1 MQSQTAAP
9 RWVEVLFMRLLT
21 RYGDAW
27 TRKWEGIDADAI
39 KADWQENLQTIFER
53 NPKAIA
59 YALQHLPDYPPNS
72 DGFARLCLLAP
83 SPTGYLSAP
92 SAKPDPER
100 VAAVMSRM
108 EKPAMYDDAK
118 ACADRLRDR
127 RERMGGRLEGPQKAQ
142 LEALE
147 AIGK

>member
-1 MQSQTAAP
+1 MQSQAVAP

-27 TRKWEGIDADAI
+27 TRKWDGIDMDAI
-39 KADWQENLQTIFER
+39 KADWQEQLQAVFDR

-59 YALQHLPDYPPNS
+59 YAIAHLPDFPPNS
-72 DGFARLCLLAP
+72 DAFVRICHLAP
-83 SPTGYLSAP
+83 SPTGYIAAP
-92 SAKPDPER
+92 TAKPDPAR
-100 VAAVMSRM
+100 VAEVMAKM
-108 EKPAMYDDAK
+108 QKPPLHDPARE
-118 ACADRLRDR
+118 CADRLRAR
-127 RERMGGRLEGPQKAQ
+127 RVRMGGKLEGPQKAQ